1 MLLYNTTFGV
11 DKAIQDKFIQWLRLE
26 FIPISTDSEY
36 LSQPELFRVN
46 SNATDPS
53 MANFALHFRADS
65 REDIENWY
73 QDHGSSLFDQIMQ
86 IWNGQVVFFST
97 TLESL

>member
-11 DKAIQDKFIQWLRLE
+11 DKAVQDKFLQWLRME
-26 FIPISTDSEY
+26 FIPVSTDSEY
-36 LSQPELFRVN
+36 LTQPEIFRVN
-46 SNATDPS
+46 SNALDPS
-53 MANFALHFRADS
+53 MANFALHFRAES

-73 QDHGSSLFDQIMQ
+73 QDHGSNLFDQIMQ

-97 TLESL
+97 TLESI